1 MVMVVMVLVMIV
13 VVVMLL
19 ALHVDTAMKV
29 AVRLMDHRRA
39 DRGLRIAE
47 RNGKRVVA
55 LHNLRQTR
63 DAEAPENQRQ
73 QNGDQEA
80 RKCELHHTRFRLR
93 SNPATARQAPVYA
106 TPYPNTATMTTA
118 STPPQP

>member
-1 MVMVVMVLVMIV
+1 MEDWRIGGLVMIMIVV

-19 ALHVDTAMKV
+19 ALHVDAAMKI

-47 RNGKRVVA
+47 RNGKRIVA
-55 LHNLRQTR
+55 LHNLRQAR

-73 QNGDQEA
+73 QNSDHEA
-80 RKCELHHTRFRLR
+80 R
-93 SNPATARQAPVYA
+93 
-106 TPYPNTATMTTA
+106 
-118 STPPQP
+118 